1 MRSEA
6 RENGT
11 VTVWLSM
18 VCDSVRQAS
27 RTNVTQVSLGPQHL
41 RGWAPGP
48 QCQKPRRPSP
58 SGRMSSVCLQPARTL
73 PWREVGSGAL
83 TTSFSAAAVRTVVAP
98 CSLGNDGMKKACTFS
113 HGPRPRRPDRVARV
127 RDGATFFMSGVF
139 RLRLAGSTIGEP
151 WTRRTDHDGTQ
162 ASPRLSG
169 GRRSDRCERSYST
182 WLGLRM
188 SGAKPPRTHVHRHA
202 HTRTQC
208 MHTHATC
215 AHTRTPT
222 HNMCAHACT
231 HTHTHAHRCTLPH
244 MHMCAH
250 TSARTHTC
258 VHICTHTFAHTHMHA
273 RTCTH
278 TCVHTQAHRGTHI
291 CTHTYTCTDAHTPAH
306 VRTCTHPF
314 ARAHTRTCVLTHTII
329 VSK

>member
-11 VTVWLSM
+11 VTVWLPI

-58 SGRMSSVCLQPARTL
+58 SGRMSSVCLQPARTR

-83 TTSFSAAAVRTVVAP
+83 TTSFSAAAVCTVVAP

-113 HGPRPRRPDRVARV
+113 HGPRPQRPDRVARV

-182 WLGLRM
+182 WLGPRM
-188 SGAKPPRTHVHRHA
+188 SGAQPPRTHVHRHA
-202 HTRTQC
+202 HTRIQC
-208 MHTHATC
+208 THTHATC
-215 AHTRTPT
+215 AHTHVHIRTHTHTCTQVHTPT
-222 HNMCAHACT
+222 HAHACT
-231 HTHTHAHRCTLPH
+231 HIHTHAHMRAH
-244 MHMCAH
+244 MHP
-250 TSARTHTC
+250 
-258 VHICTHTFAHTHMHA
+258 HICTHTCMHAHAPTHVCTHRHTRAHTYA
-273 RTCTH
+273 
-278 TCVHTQAHRGTHI
+278 
-291 CTHTYTCTDAHTPAH
+291 HTYTCTDAHTPAH

>member
-1 MRSEA
+1 
-6 RENGT
+6 
-11 VTVWLSM
+11 
-18 VCDSVRQAS
+18 
-27 RTNVTQVSLGPQHL
+27 
-41 RGWAPGP
+41 
-48 QCQKPRRPSP
+48 
-58 SGRMSSVCLQPARTL
+58 
-73 PWREVGSGAL
+73 
-83 TTSFSAAAVRTVVAP
+83 
-98 CSLGNDGMKKACTFS
+98 MKKACTFS
-113 HGPRPRRPDRVARV
+113 HGPRPQRPDRVARV
-127 RDGATFFMSGVF
+127 CDGATFFMSGVF
-139 RLRLAGSTIGEP
+139 RLRLAGSTIGGP

-182 WLGLRM
+182 WLGPRM
-188 SGAKPPRTHVHRHA
+188 SGAQPPRTHVHRHA
-202 HTRTQC
+202 HTRIQC

-215 AHTRTPT
+215 ARTQHVCTRVYTY
-222 HNMCAHACT
+222 A

-244 MHMCAH
+244 MHMHAH

-258 VHICTHTFAHTHMHA
+258 VHTCTHTFAHTHMHA
-273 RTCTH
+273 HTCTH
-278 TCVHTQAHRGTHI
+278 TCVHTQAHTGTHI

>member
-11 VTVWLSM
+11 VTVWLSV

-83 TTSFSAAAVRTVVAP
+83 TTSFSAAAVCTVVAP

-113 HGPRPRRPDRVARV
+113 HGPRPQRPDRVARV
-127 RDGATFFMSGVF
+127 HDGATFFMSGVF

-182 WLGLRM
+182 WLGPRM
-188 SGAKPPRTHVHRHA
+188 SGAQPPRTHVHRHA
-202 HTRTQC
+202 HTRIQC
-208 MHTHATC
+208 THTHATC
-215 AHTRTPT
+215 AHTHTHT
-222 HNMCAHACT
+222 HNMCAHTCT
-231 HTHTHAHRCTLPH
+231 HTHTCTH
-244 MHMCAH
+244 MHTGAH
-250 TSARTHTC
+250 SHTCTCVHTHLHARTHA
-258 VHICTHTFAHTHMHA
+258 CTYAPTHLHTHMHA
-273 RTCTH
+273 RTQFANIKDEEGIIKAQGWLMETN
-278 TCVHTQAHRGTHI
+278 TVHGER
-291 CTHTYTCTDAHTPAH
+291 
-306 VRTCTHPF
+306 R
-314 ARAHTRTCVLTHTII
+314 R
-329 VSK
+329 